1 MSKIQIEID
10 TDDLLPSYEYDPET
24 GPSGEPGAPLESLVI
39 DAAARQIIRDEDF
52 DKRVRREVEKRIQET
67 VSEQVDASLRAVVE
81 DIIAAPIQRRHPWG
95 DKNGEET
102 TVREIV
108 RERVE
113 KFFTNTGTG
122 RSDLYGSQGKEVGI
136 GQLVQNLTRDALD
149 KELSD
154 EVRAARAEVRDAI
167 RDKALRAAVDA
178 ITPRA

>member
-10 TDDLLPSYEYDPET
+10 TDDLLPSFEYDPET
-24 GPSGEPGAPLESLVI
+24 GPTGEPGAPLESLVI
-39 DAAARQIIRDEDF
+39 DAAARQIIRNEDF

-67 VSEQVDASLRAVVE
+67 VSDQVDASLRAVVE
-81 DIIAAPIQRRHPWG
+81 DVIAAPIQRRHPWG

-113 KFFTNTGTG
+113 KFFTSPSTSA
-122 RSDLYGSQGKEVGI
+122 RDSYGSRGQEVGI

-149 KELSD
+149 NDLSA
-154 EVRAARAEVRDAI
+154 EIKAVRTEVRDVI
-167 RDKALRAAVDA
+167 RDKALRAAVEA